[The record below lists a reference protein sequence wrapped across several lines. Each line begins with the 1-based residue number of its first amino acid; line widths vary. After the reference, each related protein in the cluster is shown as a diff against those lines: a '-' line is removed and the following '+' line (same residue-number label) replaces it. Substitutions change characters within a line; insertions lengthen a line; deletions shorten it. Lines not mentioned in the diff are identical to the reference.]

1 MSGQAEPLV
10 RIDLPG
16 VPLFRRGKVRDTFDL
31 GDRLLMVSSDRIS
44 AFDVILPNGIPDK
57 GRVLTQLSNFWFGR
71 TTGLVRNHLLA
82 TDPADFPAELR
93 SHAAMLRGRA
103 VLVRKAERVDI
114 ECVVR
119 GYLAGSAWVEYK
131 RDGTVCG
138 QPLPPGLV
146 ESAQLSE
153 PIFTPAMKND
163 VGHDENIS
171 KERMAELVGA
181 ELAAELERLSRLIYT
196 TAAEYARARGIIIA
210 DTKFE
215 FGMLDGAP
223 ILIDELLTPDS
234 SRFWEAERYE
244 PGRPQDSL
252 DKQPLRDWLLA
263 TGWDREPPAP
273 TLPPEVVERVATK
286 YRSAYELLTGRPL
299 PA

>member
-1 MSGQAEPLV
+1 M
-10 RIDLPG
+10 
-16 VPLFRRGKVRDTFDL
+16 
-31 GDRLLMVSSDRIS
+31 
-44 AFDVILPNGIPDK
+44 PNGVPDK
-57 GRVLTQLSNFWFGR
+57 GKVLTQLSNFWFGR
-71 TTGLVRNHLLA
+71 TADLVRNHLVA
-82 TDPADFPAELR
+82 TDPADFPEELR
-93 SHAAMLRGRA
+93 PHADLLGGRA
-103 VLVRKAERVDI
+103 VLVRRAERVDI

-138 QPLPPGLV
+138 QQLPPGLV
-146 ESAQLSE
+146 ESARLDE

-171 KERMAELVGA
+171 KERMADLIGGD
-181 ELAAELERLSRLIYT
+181 LAAELERLSRLLYG
-196 TAAEYARARGIIIA
+196 TAVEYARERGIIIA

-215 FGMLDGAP
+215 FGLLDSAP

-234 SRFWEAERYE
+234 SRFWEAGRWE

-252 DKQPLRDWLLA
+252 DKQPLRDWLLS

-273 TLPPEVVERVATK
+273 TLPPEVVERMAAK
-286 YRSAYELLTGRPL
+286 YRAAYELLTGQQL
-299 PA
+299 PV